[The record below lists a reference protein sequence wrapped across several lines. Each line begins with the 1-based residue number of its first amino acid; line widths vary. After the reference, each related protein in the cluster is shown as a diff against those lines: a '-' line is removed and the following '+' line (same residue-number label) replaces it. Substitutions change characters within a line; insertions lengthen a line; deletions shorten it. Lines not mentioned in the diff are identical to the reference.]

1 MGINYASLWG
11 QVFEIAVKRG
21 ILTAVLGSGLK
32 KTNNLGL
39 ERWEELSVIHVYKA
53 LEDACKETDQNK
65 RLQTRET
72 ARHLFVLGMGL
83 GQTILREYLNRI
95 SKKIEIKDYAIQF
108 LWSPLQLPDS
118 NTEEN
123 FLSKKE
129 LLLKAFQSA
138 FSFEFPEEI
147 WMQKGYSANSD
158 FLLLLEPN
166 HETFARELLC
176 VEISLNGLPET
187 ADYTK
192 ISAHLEEI
200 DRYARYVDKRSVF
213 SKICSEMP
221 EGTFHFSEGLKEH
234 LPAFTT
240 RDKPFHKLCQAAS
253 YIETTIGVLKQKSW
267 HDRSCNARAISVT
280 QNGIE
285 SLSAKFY
292 SSGQKDPRCEL
303 ISRLGIAYRAMEKLD
318 PKEVEQDLKDR
329 VASAFK
335 AIRMSLP
342 KPIRKI
348 LRGMPNLPAPGER
361 IAIDFSEE
369 VEGLINP
376 AHLLSVQEAT
386 ENVGGITLNIRE
398 SFQKSLLEKERN
410 GFISLRDV
418 HASAIMAGIHT
429 AKKGEI
435 KVLGL
440 EGNPGI
446 GKTTAVI
453 QCLQKTEEGFLFLYI
468 SPRVII
474 NNDVTNHLA
483 YRKDKIPSRILTINT
498 NSKLIRATKIWCE
511 TQVRNG
517 TSLVQ
522 KVDSAVFIAGVQNL
536 KYPKNSIK
544 VVVDQSEKEE
554 LEDKYPGSGYNK
566 RAETDR
572 EDRIEDEWQPQVY
585 RTLATAARDLLG
597 VNPEINQVA
606 LTMATQGYRTVSNE
620 KSTFDSFSYLFKNS
634 ITAGS
639 GKEGISERREFSKR
653 ISTIIVMIDEITG
666 DSAGVPATNN
676 IAKWLRQQF
685 IKPFSENPLFRVILI
700 LSDASL
706 INEVVLTNHIEGG
719 NRAPEKILVS
729 NSIGKIPFLMKET
742 TLKINKVQSPALHI
756 MTNSYPSSS
765 LQIDYRVR
773 MSPVQLNQKNGIL
786 QTVWSAIRNKQS
798 DDSTDYALI
807 EIHRA
812 SKEGADQILFFAQDK
827 RFLRIL
833 EERLVAR
840 EKISENSY
848 RQLFLPSQVAI
859 IDSSVSANE
868 RQELI
873 SERRDVIKVFLMTSS
888 GARGISF
895 PKADWIIALLPR
907 FSIASSLMEIAQFIY
922 RGRGT
927 HYLGDDG
934 VRREDGDHKKRR
946 LVLVLQDFI
955 LQDQDERQWLR
966 RISDLLTFLVIIRAT
981 IYTRVTGDAG
991 LENKNLSIVP
1001 VGSVGSNEFVSLMG
1015 DPVREFLKEHTVFIR
1030 DRKNK
1035 QDHCNILVRVAE
1047 GISECFSGYSL
1058 ESVSHQQK
1066 SNSIFCIETMQDFS
1080 IRASAENAP
1089 LLPNPRED
1097 SRALIP
1103 ENLYCLGPFWLEKW
1117 VGTKKTERFRFEGWS
1132 TDIDGKVWRLS
1143 SDLRKIYENAA
1154 FPNTLRQSAEALYR
1168 ILIRDK
1174 KSARQGYSTSKEIS
1188 SDVWIVVP
1196 VDYARFWKP
1205 DENGNMPILSEE
1217 ENWADS
1223 LGACLSEARKVL
1235 PIIPHYRDIPYAAVV
1250 GVPDPARLDWVF
1262 DDRYL
1267 AASDE
1272 LNLLNVLLFG

>member
-1 MGINYASLWG
+1 MDVNYASLWG

-21 ILTAVLGSGLK
+21 ILIAVLGSTLK
-32 KTNNLGL
+32 KTDNLGL
-39 ERWEELSVIHVYKA
+39 ENWEKLSVIHVYKA
-53 LEDACKETDQNK
+53 LEDACKEIDQNK

-72 ARHLFVLGMGL
+72 ARHFFVLGMGL
-83 GQTILREYLNRI
+83 GQTILREYLKRI
-95 SKKIEIKDYAIQF
+95 SKKIETKDYSIQV

-129 LLLKAFQSA
+129 LLLKEFQSV
-138 FSFEFPEEI
+138 FSFGFPEEI
-147 WMQKGYSANSD
+147 WMQRGHPANSD
-158 FLLLLEPN
+158 FLLLLEPSYKIL
-166 HETFARELLC
+166 ARELLC
-176 VEISLNGLPET
+176 VEISFNGLPET

-192 ISAHLEEI
+192 VSAHLEEI
-200 DRYARYVDKRSVF
+200 DRYARYIDKRSVF

-221 EGTFHFSEGLKEH
+221 EGTFHFSEELKEH
-234 LPAFTT
+234 LPAFTG

-253 YIETTIGVLKQKSW
+253 YVETSVGVLKQKGW
-267 HDRSCNARAISVT
+267 NERPCNARAMSVT

-285 SLSAKFY
+285 SLSAKFF
-292 SSGQKDPRCEL
+292 SSGQEDPRCEL
-303 ISRLGIAYRAMEKLD
+303 ISRLGHAYREMEKLD
-318 PKEVEQDLKDR
+318 PKDVEQDLKDR

-342 KPIRKI
+342 KPIREKF
-348 LRGMPNLPAPGER
+348 RKMPNLPVPGEP
-361 IAIDFSEE
+361 IAIDFSEKID
-369 VEGLINP
+369 GLINP
-376 AHLLSVQEAT
+376 AHLLSLQEAT
-386 ENVGGITLNIRE
+386 KNLGNIAPDIRE
-398 SFQKSLLEKERN
+398 SFQKSLLERERN

-418 HASAIMAGIHT
+418 HASAVMAGIRT
-429 AKKGEI
+429 AKKGKI
-435 KVLGL
+435 TVLGL

-483 YRKDKIPSRILTINT
+483 YRKDKTLSGILTINT
-498 NSKLIRATKIWCE
+498 NSKLIRAAKIGYE
-511 TQVRNG
+511 KQGKNRS
-517 TSLVQ
+517 SLAQ
-522 KVDSAVFIAGVQNL
+522 DSAVFVAGVQNL
-536 KYPKNSIK
+536 KHPRNSIK
-544 VVVDQSEKEE
+544 VIVDQSEKEE
-554 LEDKYPGSGYNK
+554 LEDKYSGSGFNK

-572 EDRIEDEWQPQVY
+572 EDRIEDERQPRVY

-597 VNPEINQVA
+597 ENPEINQVA

-634 ITAGS
+634 IDGRS
-639 GKEGISERREFSKR
+639 IREGTSERREFSKR
-653 ISTIIVMIDEITG
+653 ISAVIVMIDEITG

-676 IAKWLRQQF
+676 IARWLRQQF
-685 IKPFSENPLFRVILI
+685 IKPFDENPLFRVILI

-719 NRAPEKILVS
+719 DRAPEKILVS
-729 NSIGKIPFLMKET
+729 NSVGKIPFLMKET
-742 TLKINKVQSPALHI
+742 ILKIDKTLSPALHI
-756 MTNSYPSSS
+756 MTNSYPAGS

-773 MSPVQLNQKNGIL
+773 MSPVQLDHKNGIV

-798 DDSTDYALI
+798 DDSIDYALI
-807 EIHRA
+807 EIYRA

-840 EKISENSY
+840 QSISEDSY
-848 RQLFLPSQVAI
+848 KQSFLPSQVAI
-859 IDSSVSANE
+859 IDSSVTANE

-873 SERRDVIKVFLMTSS
+873 SKKRDIIKVFLMTSS

-927 HYLGDDG
+927 SYVGDDG
-934 VRREDGDHKKRR
+934 IKREDGDHKKRR

-991 LENKNLSIVP
+991 LENKNLSIMP
-1001 VGSVGSNEFVSLMG
+1001 VGSAGSNEFVSLMG

-1030 DRKNK
+1030 DRKNN
-1035 QDHCNILVRVAE
+1035 QGLCNILERVAE

-1058 ESVSHQQK
+1058 ENVSHKQK
-1066 SNSIFCIETMQDFS
+1066 SNSIFCVEIMQDFS

-1089 LLPNPRED
+1089 LLPNPKED

-1117 VGTKKTERFRFEGWS
+1117 MGVKKTERFRFEGWS

-1143 SDLRKIYENAA
+1143 NDLRKIYEDAS

-1168 ILIRDK
+1168 IIVRDK
-1174 KSARQGYSTSKEIS
+1174 ESARPGYSTSKEIF
-1188 SDVWIVVP
+1188 SDAWVVVP

-1205 DENGNMPILSEE
+1205 DENGNMPTLSEE
-1217 ENWADS
+1217 WSWADS
-1223 LGACLSEARKVL
+1223 LGACLSENRKVL
-1235 PIIPHYRDIPYAAVV
+1235 PVIPHYKEIPYAAVV